1 MRPHLTQSPKR
12 TTPSLRNRPRADLR
26 PVPHSTWDPCRDILT
41 SVASEGSTKRR
52 RLLFVVVALAALG
65 IHAPGA
71 SAEED
76 SEIVVDGTTA
86 TVTVVAAGPIT
97 LGDGAPGA
105 SPYWPYTCNWDE
117 PWTNS
122 DVIISPTDTPI
133 PGHRYYLRCI
143 PDEDSDLPAI
153 GEFVIYDPLDPIPG
167 FAAVTSIEIRDF
179 ARDFVQP
186 NPLPVG
192 ISPDG
197 IQITGVETWL
207 WPDGSLDRVRASANA
222 NGLTVTVEAR
232 YRGTTFD
239 LGLEG
244 VDKIVCTE
252 QVEWTPG
259 MESTPCAY
267 TYLLEAEN
275 VTIDAESEWDFVWWD
290 NAAQPVPALFET
302 ITPNEVLEL
311 AIIDLEAV
319 ISNGK

>member
-1 MRPHLTQSPKR
+1 MRWCGL
-12 TTPSLRNRPRADLR
+12 LRVTLAFIMATAVL
-26 PVPHSTWDPCRDILT
+26 L
-41 SVASEGSTKRR
+41 GSGT
-52 RLLFVVVALAALG
+52 L
-65 IHAPGA
+65 
-71 SAEED
+71 SAQED

-97 LGDGAPGA
+97 LGNGAHGA

-117 PWTNS
+117 PWANT

-133 PGHRYYLRCI
+133 PGHRYYLRCV

-153 GEFVIYDPLDPIPG
+153 GEFVIYDPLDPVPG

-186 NPLPVG
+186 NPLRVG

-207 WPDGSLDRVRASANA
+207 WPDGSLDRVQARANA

-239 LGLEG
+239 PDQEG
-244 VDKIVCTE
+244 IEPIVCTE

-259 MESTPCAY
+259 METTPCAY
-267 TYLLEAEN
+267 TYLIEAEN

-290 NAAQPVPALFET
+290 NAAQTVPALFET
-302 ITPNEVLEL
+302 ITPNEVLDV
-311 AIIDLEAV
+311 AIIDLVAV
-319 ISNGK
+319 ISNGD